1 MVTKSK
7 SVIGSAVGASYKEQ
21 QNREAEFIYQNNM
34 NGETPEERWEEMQDV
49 SAANTRTSKKYI
61 ENVISPA
68 VEYSKD
74 MTTED
79 WRKLACDY
87 AEKMGFQ
94 ENQWYAVKHNNTDEA
109 HLHLIVNRI
118 SFEGKNSIDDS
129 FTGTK
134 SQRIAQEMCK
144 EREWKNAPELCQDKK
159 NNMKVAL
166 QQSLRN
172 SRTWPEVQE
181 KMEDKGYY
189 LELNYVEK
197 DGNQQHLNG
206 ARIMLLEE
214 LRKRVEKEKLTEIT
228 KKRKFP
234 IHKASYMS
242 IKEKKFVKSGFKLSE
257 IDRKMKIKDLD
268 LMLKKNNVKEE
279 KKHEIKPQYGRKLSR

>member
-21 QNREAEFIYQNNM
+21 QNREAEFVYQNNM
-34 NGETPEERWEEMQDV
+34 NGETPQERWEEMQDV
-49 SAANTRTSKKYI
+49 SATNTRTSKKYI

-74 MTTED
+74 MNIED
-79 WRKLACDY
+79 WKKLACDY

-118 SFEGKNSIDDS
+118 NFEGKNSIDDS

-134 SQRIAQEMCK
+134 SQKIAQEICK
-144 EREWKNAPELCQDKK
+144 ERNWKNATELCQDKK
-159 NNMKVAL
+159 DNMKLAL
-166 QQSLRN
+166 QQSLLN
-172 SRTWPEVQE
+172 SKNWPEVQE
-181 KMEDKGYY
+181 KMENIGYH

-197 DGNQQHLNG
+197 EGNLQYLNG

-214 LRKRVEKEKLTEIT
+214 IRKRAEKEKLTELA
-228 KKRKFP
+228 KKEKFP
-234 IHKASYMS
+234 IYKASYLS

-257 IDRKMKIKDLD
+257 IDRKMKIRDLD
-268 LMLKKNNVKEE
+268 LMLKENNFKQ
-279 KKHEIKPQYGRKLSR
+279 EIKQEKNPQYGRRHSR